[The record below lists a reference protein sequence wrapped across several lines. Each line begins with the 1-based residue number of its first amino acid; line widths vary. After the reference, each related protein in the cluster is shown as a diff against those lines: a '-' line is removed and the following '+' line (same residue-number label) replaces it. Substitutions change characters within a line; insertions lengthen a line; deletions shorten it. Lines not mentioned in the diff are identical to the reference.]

1 MFQRALITLL
11 LFCSTVV
18 AQAPAVAAKGR
29 VTLVRQVGLVTLV
42 QVACQENK
50 LTMELWLTPRVK
62 TPWLVKDLAVNVVP
76 TGGGQDV
83 RVSPGRVARSDY
95 TQPKPVR
102 VLVSNGANKVT
113 ATIVNITFHQ

>member
-1 MFQRALITLL
+1 MFPRALITLL
-11 LFCSTVV
+11 FFCSLMD

-50 LTMELWLTPRVK
+50 LTMELWLMPRVK
-62 TPWLVKDLAVNVVP
+62 APWLVKDLVVNMVP
-76 TGGGQDV
+76 TGGGQEV
-83 RVSPGRVARSDY
+83 RVSPGRVSRSDY
-95 TQPKPVR
+95 TKPQPVR
-102 VLVSNGANKVT
+102 VLVSNGPNKVT